1 MKAHLSGGIPR
12 RREAGFTFLEILV
25 TILII
30 SILSGVVGLSVV
42 RHLSQARMEAAR
54 AQIKTLQTALQIYRS
69 EQGHY
74 PTQEQGL
81 MALCQ
86 KPTIEPIPRTYPEEG
101 YLSSLQ
107 PPLDSWK
114 REYIYLIPGRQGE
127 PFEVI
132 SYGSDGEP
140 DGEKEA
146 ADLSSSD
153 R

>member
-1 MKAHLSGGIPR
+1 MKPHSLKTGR
-12 RREAGFTFLEILV
+12 RSRDGFTFLEILV

-30 SILSGVVGLSVV
+30 SILSGVVGLSVI
-42 RHLSQARMEAAR
+42 RHLSQARREAAR

-69 EQGHY
+69 EQGRY

-86 KPTIEPIPRTYPEEG
+86 KPTSEPIPKSYPEEG

-107 PPLDSWK
+107 PPLDPWK
-114 REYIYLIPGRQGE
+114 NEFIYLIPGRQGE
-127 PFEVI
+127 PFEVL
-132 SYGSDGEP
+132 SYGNDGEP
-140 DGEKEA
+140 GGENEA

>member
-1 MKAHLSGGIPR
+1 MKKQGLLKTMR
-12 RREAGFTFLEILV
+12 RTRAGFTFLEILV

-30 SILSGVVGLSVV
+30 SILSGVVGLSVI

-69 EQGHY
+69 EQGNY

-81 MALCQ
+81 MVLCQ
-86 KPTIEPIPRTYPEEG
+86 KPTTEPIPRTYPEEG

-107 PPLDSWK
+107 PPLDPWK
-114 REYIYLIPGRQGE
+114 NEYIFLIPGRQGE
-127 PFEVI
+127 PFEVL

-140 DGEKEA
+140 GGEKEA

>member
-1 MKAHLSGGIPR
+1 MTTHIPSHKRIR
-12 RREAGFTFLEILV
+12 RQAGFTFLEILV

-30 SILSGVVGLSVV
+30 SILSGVVGLSVI
-42 RHLSQARMEAAR
+42 RHLSQARLEAAR

-69 EQGHY
+69 EQGVY

-81 MALCQ
+81 LALCQ
-86 KPTIEPIPRTYPEEG
+86 KPTTAPIPRTYPEEG

-107 PPLDSWK
+107 PPLDPWK
-114 REYIYLIPGRQGE
+114 NEYVYLIPGRQGE
-127 PFEVI
+127 PCEVL

-140 DGEKEA
+140 GGEKEA

>member
-1 MKAHLSGGIPR
+1 MQTTWAGQRKR
-12 RREAGFTFLEILV
+12 RGRAGFTFLEILV

-30 SILSGVVGLSVV
+30 SILSGVVGLSVI

-54 AQIKTLQTALQIYRS
+54 AQIKTLQTAMQIYRS
-69 EQGHY
+69 EQGRY

-81 MALCQ
+81 MALCA
-86 KPTIEPIPRTYPEEG
+86 KPEIEPIPRTYPEEG
-101 YLSSLQ
+101 YLASRQ
-107 PPLDSWK
+107 PPLDPWK
-114 REYIYLIPGRQGE
+114 NEYIYLIPGREGE
-127 PFEVI
+127 PFEII

-140 DGEKEA
+140 GGENEA